1 MDGLD
6 DSSYAS
12 LVETNMQ
19 AFAELEARLG
29 SAAAE
34 VRAPARARRARPRA
48 PSHRPRGPRRRI

>member
-34 VRAPARARRARPRA
+34 VRAPAPARPRA